1 MVMSINDETL
11 KDLKNIS
18 LNIRKRILLMHAKAN
33 ASHIGSS
40 FSCIEIL
47 VSLYFSILRIY
58 SENPKHIL
66 RDRFILS
73 KGHAASV
80 LYATLAF
87 KGLIPMEWLENYH
100 LDGSNLSG
108 HPDRL
113 TTPFIESSTGSLGH
127 GLPIG
132 LGMAYALK
140 LDDNPARVFVLM
152 SDGEIQEGSV
162 WEAAN
167 NASRLKL
174 DNLIGIIDAN
184 KLQAFER
191 TDNIMLIDSFK
202 AKWESFGWSVKE
214 VDGHNLEILIEV
226 LKGVPFEPE
235 KPSLI
240 IAHTIKG
247 KGIKEFE
254 DKLEWHYRSPKLE
267 NIDRY
272 SRELDEKG
280 IC

>member
-1 MVMSINDETL
+1 MSIDDKIL
-11 KDLKNIS
+11 KDLKNIC
-18 LNIRKRILLMHAKAN
+18 LNVRKKVLLMHTKAN
-33 ASHIGSS
+33 ASHIGSC

-47 VSLYFSILRIY
+47 VSLYFLILKIF
-58 SENPKHIL
+58 SKNPKHPL

-73 KGHAASV
+73 KGHAASA
-80 LYATLAF
+80 LYATLALR
-87 KGLIPMEWLENYH
+87 KLVPMEWLKNYH
-100 LDGSNLSG
+100 LNGSNLSG

-113 TTPFIESSTGSLGH
+113 KVPFVEISTGSLGH

-132 LGMAYALK
+132 LGIAYALK
-140 LDDNPARVFVLM
+140 LDDNSARVFVLM

-191 TDNIMLIDSFK
+191 TDNIMPISSFK
-202 AKWESFGWSVKE
+202 SKWESFGWSVKE
-214 VDGHNLEILIEV
+214 VDGHDLEDLISV
-226 LKGVPFEPE
+226 LQGVPFEPE
-235 KPSLI
+235 RPSLI
-240 IAHTIKG
+240 IAHTLKG

-254 DKLEWHYRSPKLE
+254 DKLEWHYRSPKPDSLE
-267 NIDRY
+267 RY
-272 SRELDEKG
+272 LGELYEKSLY
-280 IC
+280 

>member
-1 MVMSINDETL
+1 MIINYEI
-11 KDLKNIS
+11 LKNLENIS
-18 LNIRKRILLMHAKAN
+18 VNIRKKNLLMHAKAN

-47 VSLYFSILRIY
+47 VSLYFSILKIFPK
-58 SENPKHIL
+58 NPKHPS

-73 KGHAASV
+73 KGHAASA

-87 KGLIPMEWLENYH
+87 RGLIPMEWLESYH

-113 TTPFIESSTGSLGH
+113 LTPFIEASTGSLGH
-127 GLPIG
+127 GLSIG
-132 LGMAYALK
+132 IGIAYALK
-140 LDDNPARVFVLM
+140 LGSNPARVFVLM

-174 DNLIGIIDAN
+174 CNLIGIIDAN

-191 TDNIMLIDSFK
+191 TDNIMPIDSFK
-202 AKWESFGWSVKE
+202 TKWEAFGWSVKE
-214 VDGHNLEILIEV
+214 VDGHNIQALMKV
-226 LKGVPFEPE
+226 LNSVPFESG

-240 IAHTIKG
+240 IAHTVKG

-254 DKLEWHYRSPKLE
+254 DKLEWHYRSPKPDNLE
-267 NIDRY
+267 RY
-272 SRELDEKG
+272 IGELDEKSF
-280 IC
+280 C

>member
-1 MVMSINDETL
+1 MLINNKTL
-11 KDLKNIS
+11 KELKGIS
-18 LNIRKRILLMHAKAN
+18 LNIRKKTLLMHAKAN

-47 VSLYFSILRIY
+47 VSLYFSILKLY
-58 SENPKHIL
+58 PNEPKHTL

-73 KGHAASV
+73 KGHAAPA
-80 LYATLAF
+80 LYATMAF
-87 KGLIPMEWLENYH
+87 KGLIPIQWLENYH

-113 TTPFIESSTGSLGH
+113 KVPFVEVSTGSLGH
-127 GLPIG
+127 GLSIG

-140 LDDNPARVFVLM
+140 LNDNAARIFVLM

-167 NASRLKL
+167 NASRLKT

-184 KLQAFER
+184 KLQALER
-191 TDNIMLIDSFK
+191 TDNIMPISSFK
-202 AKWESFGWSVKE
+202 SKWQAFGWSVRE
-214 VDGHNLEILIEV
+214 VDGHNLEALIKV
-226 LKGVPFEPE
+226 LQGAPFEPE

-240 IAHTIKG
+240 IAHTLKG

-254 DKLEWHYRSPKLE
+254 DKLEWHYRSPKPE

-272 SRELDEKG
+272 LRELDEMG
-280 IC
+280 FC